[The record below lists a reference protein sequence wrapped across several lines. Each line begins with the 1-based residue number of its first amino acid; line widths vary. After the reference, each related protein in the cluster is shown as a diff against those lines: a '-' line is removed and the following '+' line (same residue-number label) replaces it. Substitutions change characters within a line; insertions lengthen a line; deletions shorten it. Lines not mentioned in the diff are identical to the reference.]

1 MARFLVIKMKENN
14 SKLFFFSSLM
24 AVKVDLNE
32 IVFCFCCNIQ
42 SKGEGRLKSELRKKT
57 IPPGRDLCSVSSSHY
72 TPDIHKKYKYQQY
85 PFAI

>member
-32 IVFCFCCNIQ
+32 IVFCFCC
-42 SKGEGRLKSELRKKT
+42 T
-57 IPPGRDLCSVSSSHY
+57 
-72 TPDIHKKYKYQQY
+72 YKVKVREAYSGTAEEDN
-85 PFAI
+85 PSWERSLFSFFLSLHARHT